1 MTGFSLIALIL
12 VLLFGVALGY
22 LLGTRQKAGE
32 KASMQAELR
41 QIASDMARTES
52 SELRRL
58 HRDTLLEM
66 LDPLDQD
73 LRTFHKL
80 FIEGN
85 TQVKTS
91 VEALVKQT
99 QSVGEQAEELT
110 RALRG
115 NSKLQGN
122 WGEGILENLL
132 EASGLRRDEDFVRQP
147 HYQNGRLIP
156 DVVIHLPEERCL
168 IVDAKV
174 SLTAFV
180 RYANAKDA
188 EEQERELKA
197 HVESVKQHVRELADK
212 HYDRHVPGAV
222 GHVLMFIP
230 NEAAYVAA
238 VTADSTLN
246 MEAYKRHVILLN
258 PANLLMALQLVH
270 NLWQQER
277 QSKNVQEIYAS
288 AERLYKKFAL
298 FGDNFLRLGQ
308 GINQL
313 RRTYEAAENQLTT
326 GRGNIV
332 SQLESWKER
341 GLNTSAEIRLEAEAE
356 DEEDDG
362 LLVHE

>member
-1 MTGFSLIALIL
+1 MTFFSLVAAIL
-12 VLLFGVALGY
+12 VLLVGVALGY
-22 LLGTRQKAGE
+22 LLGTRHRAGE
-32 KASMQAELR
+32 KTRMQAELR
-41 QIASDMARTES
+41 QIATDMARSES
-52 SELRRL
+52 SELRKL

-85 TQVKTS
+85 TQVRTS

-99 QSVGEQAEELT
+99 QNMGEQAEELS

-115 NSKLQGN
+115 NSKVQGN

-132 EASGLRRDEDFVRQP
+132 EASGLRRGEDFEHQP
-147 HYQNGRLIP
+147 HYMNGHLIP

-168 IVDAKV
+168 VVDAKV

-180 RYANAKDA
+180 RYANAKNAD
-188 EEQERELKA
+188 EQEQELKA
-197 HVESVKQHVRELADK
+197 HVESVRQHVRELSDK

-222 GHVLMFIP
+222 GYVLLFIP

-246 MEAYKRHVILLN
+246 TEAYKRHVIMLN

-298 FGDNFLRLGQ
+298 FGDNFLRIGQ
-308 GINQL
+308 GIDQL
-313 RRTYEAAENQLTT
+313 RRTYEIAENQLTT

-341 GLNTSAEIRLEAEAE
+341 GLSTSAEIRLKAEEEAE
-356 DEEDDG
+356 G
-362 LLVHE
+362 